1 MSTVINSNLSSLA
14 AQNALRINSVAQQT
28 AMERLST
35 GMRINN
41 AKDDAAGLAIT
52 SRMTSDIRGMA
63 VAVRNANDGISMTQ
77 TAEGSLSAIQ
87 DSLQRIRELTVQAGN
102 DTNGSADRTSMQNE
116 VDALVKEID
125 RVVGV
130 TSFNG
135 QSLLD
140 GTFKTGKEAVIQVGT
155 GDTSNDQ
162 IKIAIADYKTTTL
175 KVDAL
180 KLDTAANAQKAL
192 TAITTAINTVSDGR
206 AALGTNQNQLSAAI
220 TNLSNTSVSL
230 QASRSRIMDTDYA
243 TETTNLAKTQIIQQA
258 ATAMLAQANQS
269 SQSVLALLK

>member
-1 MSTVINSNLSSLA
+1 
-14 AQNALRINSVAQQT
+14 
-28 AMERLST
+28 
-35 GMRINN
+35 
-41 AKDDAAGLAIT
+41 
-52 SRMTSDIRGMA
+52 